1 MCKKQMI
8 ASSVKTMT
16 ISKPSE
22 RSNSSRIIEQ
32 KTEYEDKMMSTTTSA
47 KHDDMS
53 VHIKENPT

>member
-1 MCKKQMI
+1 MI

-22 RSNSSRIIEQ
+22 RSNSSRIMEQ
-32 KTEYEDKMMSTTTSA
+32 KTENEDKMMSTTTSA
-47 KHDDMS
+47 KHDDLS